1 VTARRINATRAR
13 IRPIEKRGAVKPRGR
28 PVTRLWQTFT
38 APSGDAELPDLDR
51 LLARGVRVAA
61 LVYAL
66 LLLPLSLVLAL
77 RAGAPALDAFGV
89 LLAAQVG
96 VWTCFAI
103 SRADTGRRNPETLL
117 LALIVCGNAALI
129 LGDPSAGGRPSA
141 LHWAALFAPVI
152 AASFAPWRGEYAL
165 GLGAIMALLE
175 SLGSGFAPAPIATAL
190 VAGVAGAL
198 ASRSH
203 RLAWGSLSKARAVAD
218 EARIAALAADKSKS
232 EFLANMSH
240 EIRTPLTAI
249 LGFTDELIDEA
260 QRTGHAL
267 GPDPALLT
275 VKRNGH
281 HLLAIVNDILDLAR
295 IEAGKLT
302 VENLPCAPLRIV
314 ADVVALLRPRAIEKQ
329 LRLDVRLR
337 GAVPETIHCDAIRL
351 HQILVNLV
359 GNAIKFTEH
368 GGVTLRLE
376 LLPASAER
384 ASLLAIDVVDTG
396 IGLSPGDHSRI
407 FQAFAQGDA
416 SLTRRHGGTGLGLTI
431 SRELA
436 RLLGGDITVESATS
450 GSVFRATIATGPLE
464 GVRLLDAVA
473 GDSLRPT
480 TPATARPVMREL
492 QPLRGRVLLAE
503 DGPDNQALISSVLRR
518 AGLDVDLAN
527 DGQIACEKA
536 LAAQEAG
543 APYELIVMD
552 MQMPLMTGY
561 EATAALRR
569 DGMRVP
575 ILALTAQAM
584 TGDRDKCLAA
594 GCDEYLSKPID
605 RGRLIELVRELL
617 EKRGAEPEG

>member
-1 VTARRINATRAR
+1 
-13 IRPIEKRGAVKPRGR
+13 
-28 PVTRLWQTFT
+28 
-38 APSGDAELPDLDR
+38 LDR
-51 LLARGVRVAA
+51 LLARGVRVTA

-66 LLLPLSLVLAL
+66 FLLPLSFALSLHAGVAAGSSLAL
-77 RAGAPALDAFGV
+77 SLISE
-89 LLAAQVG
+89 AAIG
-96 VWTCFAI
+96 ICFAV
-103 SRADTGRRNPETLL
+103 SRGDTGRRHPEALL
-117 LALIVCGNAALI
+117 FAEVALGNCALIFGDAAA
-129 LGDPSAGGRPSA
+129 GDGAGA

-152 AASFAPWRGEYAL
+152 VASFAPWRAEFALAL
-165 GLGAIMALLE
+165 GAAMAGIEALAC
-175 SLGSGFAPAPIATAL
+175 GFLPAPIAAAL
-190 VAGVAGAL
+190 VAGAAGAV

-203 RLAWGSLSKARAVAD
+203 RLAWGSLSKASAVAD
-218 EARIAALAADKSKS
+218 AARNAALAADKAKS

-260 QRTGHAL
+260 ERTGQSV

-302 VENLPCAPLRIV
+302 VENVPCAPLRIV
-314 ADVVALLRPRAIEKQ
+314 ADVVALLRPRAVEKQ

-337 GAVPETIHCDAIRL
+337 GSVPEKVLCDATRL

-376 LLPASAER
+376 LLPATAER
-384 ASLLAIDVVDTG
+384 PSSMLAIDVVDTG
-396 IGLSPGDHSRI
+396 IGLAPENYTRI
-407 FQAFAQGDA
+407 FQAFAQADA
-416 SLTRRHGGTGLGLTI
+416 SLTRVRGGTGLGLTI
-431 SRELA
+431 SRALA
-436 RLLGGDITVESATS
+436 RLLGGDITVESSSAG
-450 GSVFRATIATGPLE
+450 GSVFRAAIATGPLD
-464 GVRLLDAVA
+464 GVRMVDTVA
-473 GDSLRPT
+473 GNALRPT
-480 TPATARPVMREL
+480 TPALARPALGEIA
-492 QPLRGRVLLAE
+492 PLRGRVLLAE

-527 DGQIACEKA
+527 DGQIACEMT
-536 LAAQEAG
+536 LSAQEAG

-552 MQMPLMTGY
+552 MQMPMMTGY

-569 DGMRVP
+569 DGVTIP

-605 RGRLIELVRELL
+605 RGRLLGLVRELL

>member
-1 VTARRINATRAR
+1 
-13 IRPIEKRGAVKPRGR
+13 
-28 PVTRLWQTFT
+28 VTRLWQRFT
-38 APSGDAELPDLDR
+38 ASSGDAGLPDLDR
-51 LLARGVRVAA
+51 LLGRGVRATA

-66 LLLPLSLVLAL
+66 FLLPLSLGLAL
-77 RAGAPALDAFGV
+77 GAGTPGVDALA
-89 LLAAQVG
+89 LQLAAQAAT
-96 VWTCFAI
+96 WACFAL
-103 SRADTGRRNPETLL
+103 SWTDTGKRHAETLL
-117 LALIVCGNAALI
+117 FAQVALGSAALVA
-129 LGDPSAGGRPSA
+129 GDAHAHGDASA
-141 LHWAALFAPVI
+141 LYWAAHFAPVI
-152 AASFAPWRGEYAL
+152 VASFAPWRARYAL
-165 GLGAIMALLE
+165 ALGAALACVDALGGAS
-175 SLGSGFAPAPIATAL
+175 SLAGIATAL
-190 VAGVAGAL
+190 ASGVAGAF

-203 RLAWGSLSKARAVAD
+203 RRAWGSLSTARAVAD
-218 EARIAALAADKSKS
+218 EARNAALAADKAKS

-260 QRTGHAL
+260 ARTGHAL

-302 VENLPCAPLRIV
+302 VEDLPCAPLRIV
-314 ADVVALLRPRAIEKQ
+314 ADVVALLRPRAVEKQ

-337 GAVPETIHCDAIRL
+337 GPVPETIRSDATRL
-351 HQILVNLV
+351 HQVLVNLV

-368 GGVTLRLE
+368 GGVTVRLE
-376 LLPASAER
+376 LLPATAER
-384 ASLLAIDVVDTG
+384 PAARLAIDVVDTG
-396 IGLSPGDHSRI
+396 IGLAPESQSRI
-407 FQAFAQGDA
+407 FEAFAQGDA

-436 RLLGGDITVESATS
+436 RLLGGDITVESSSSS
-450 GSVFRATIATGPLE
+450 GSVFRASVATGPLD
-464 GVRLLDAVA
+464 GVRLLDASA
-473 GDSLRPT
+473 TESLRPT
-480 TPATARPVMREL
+480 TPATVRPVPKGLE
-492 QPLRGRVLLAE
+492 PLRGRILIAE
-503 DGPDNQALISSVLRR
+503 DGPDNQALISSLLRR
-518 AGLDVDLAN
+518 AGLEVDLAN

-536 LAAQEAG
+536 LAARDAG
-543 APYELIVMD
+543 APFDLIVMD

-569 DGMRVP
+569 EGMTLP

-605 RGRLIELVRELL
+605 RGRLVELVRAML
-617 EKRGAEPEG
+617 EKQSAEPEV

>member
-1 VTARRINATRAR
+1 MD
-13 IRPIEKRGAVKPRGR
+13 
-28 PVTRLWQTFT
+28 Q
-38 APSGDAELPDLDR
+38 
-51 LLARGVRVAA
+51 LLARGVRVTA

-66 LLLPLSLVLAL
+66 FLLPLSLAVAL
-77 RAGAPALDAFGV
+77 RAGMSSADAVGLQV
-89 LLAAQVG
+89 AAQSAT
-96 VWTCFAI
+96 WACFALA
-103 SRADTGRRNPETLL
+103 RTDTGRRHIEALL
-117 LALIVCGNAALI
+117 FALVASGSAALI
-129 LGDPSAGGRPSA
+129 FGDARVQGDASA

-152 AASFAPWRGEYAL
+152 VASFAPWHAGYAL
-165 GLGAIMALLE
+165 ALGAALACCE
-175 SLGSGFAPAPIATAL
+175 AIAGGSSLPAFATALASGFA
-190 VAGVAGAL
+190 GAF

-203 RLAWGSLSKARAVAD
+203 RIAWGSLSTARAAAD
-218 EARIAALAADKSKS
+218 TARNAALAADKAKS

-260 QRTGHAL
+260 ARTGQAV

-302 VENLPCAPLRIV
+302 VEDLPCGPLRIV
-314 ADVVALLRPRAIEKQ
+314 ADVVALLRPRAVEKQ

-337 GAVPETIHCDAIRL
+337 GPVPEAIRSDAIRL

-376 LLPASAER
+376 LLPAGAGR
-384 ASLLAIDVVDTG
+384 PAPLLAIDVVDTG
-396 IGLSPGDHSRI
+396 IGLAPESHSRI
-407 FQAFAQGDA
+407 FEAFSQGDA

-436 RLLGGDITVESATS
+436 RLLGGDITVESSGAA

-464 GVRLLDAVA
+464 GVRLLDAA
-473 GDSLRPT
+473 ATESLRPT
-480 TPATARPVMREL
+480 TPAMARPVMKGL
-492 QPLRGRVLLAE
+492 AALRGRVLLAE
-503 DGPDNQALISSVLRR
+503 DGPDNRALISSVMRR
-518 AGLDVDLAN
+518 AGLEVDLAN

-536 LAAQEAG
+536 LAARDAG
-543 APYELIVMD
+543 APYDLIVMD

-569 DGMRVP
+569 EGMDIP

-605 RGRLIELVRELL
+605 RGRLLELVREML
-617 EKRGAEPEG
+617 EKRSAEPEV

>member
-1 VTARRINATRAR
+1 M
-13 IRPIEKRGAVKPRGR
+13 
-28 PVTRLWQTFT
+28 TRLWQRFT
-38 APSGDAELPDLDR
+38 AASGDEGLPDLDR
-51 LLARGVRVAA
+51 LLARGVRVTAF
-61 LVYAL
+61 VYACF
-66 LLLPLSLVLAL
+66 LLPLSLVLAL
-77 RAGAPALDAFGV
+77 RAGVPGSLALALQV
-89 LLAAQVG
+89 VTQAAI
-96 VWTCFAI
+96 WACFAV
-103 SRADTGRRNPETLL
+103 SRSDTGRRRPEALLFAELL
-117 LALIVCGNAALI
+117 LGNAALVF
-129 LGDPSAGGRPSA
+129 GDAAARGGAGA

-152 AASFAPWRGEYAL
+152 VASFAPWRGEFALAL
-165 GLGAIMALLE
+165 GAAMACLE
-175 SLGSGFAPAPIATAL
+175 VLAGGFVPAQIATAL

-203 RLAWGSLSKARAVAD
+203 RLAWGSLSTARSVAD
-218 EARIAALAADKSKS
+218 AARNAALAADKAKS

-260 QRTGHAL
+260 QRTGESV

-302 VENLPCAPLRIV
+302 VENVPCAPLRII
-314 ADVVALLRPRAIEKQ
+314 ADVVALLRPRAVEKQ

-337 GAVPETIHCDAIRL
+337 GAVPETIHCDATRL

-396 IGLSPGDHSRI
+396 IGLAPENYARI
-407 FQAFAQGDA
+407 FQAFAQADA
-416 SLTRRHGGTGLGLTI
+416 SLTRVHGGTGLGLTI
-431 SRELA
+431 SRALA
-436 RLLGGDITVESATS
+436 RLLGGDIEVESSSAG
-450 GSVFRATIATGPLE
+450 GSVFRATVATGSLD
-464 GVRLLDAVA
+464 GVRMVDTAS
-473 GDSLRPT
+473 GPSLRPT
-480 TPATARPVMREL
+480 TPALARPAFREL
-492 QPLRGRVLLAE
+492 EPLRGRILLAE
-503 DGPDNQALISSVLRR
+503 DGPDNQALISSLLRR

-527 DGQIACEKA
+527 DGQIACEMT

-569 DGMRVP
+569 DGVRIP

-584 TGDRDKCLAA
+584 SGDRDKCLAA

-605 RGRLIELVRELL
+605 RGRLLDRVRELL
-617 EKRGAEPEG
+617 DKQRAEPEG

>member
-1 VTARRINATRAR
+1 M
-13 IRPIEKRGAVKPRGR
+13 
-28 PVTRLWQTFT
+28 TRLWQRFI

-61 LVYAL
+61 LVYVL
-66 LLLPLSLVLAL
+66 FLLPLSLALAL
-77 RAGAPALDAFGV
+77 HAGVPVANAIALQIVTQAAIWACFALSRSDLGRRQPEV
-89 LLAAQVG
+89 LLCAELV
-96 VWTCFAI
+96 
-103 SRADTGRRNPETLL
+103 L
-117 LALIVCGNAALI
+117 GNAALI
-129 LGDPSAGGRPSA
+129 FGAAAAPGSAGA
-141 LHWAALFAPVI
+141 LHWAALFAPMIV
-152 AASFAPWRGEYAL
+152 ASFAPWRAEFAL
-165 GLGAIMALLE
+165 VLAAAMACVEALASGL
-175 SLGSGFAPAPIATAL
+175 APAPIATVCA
-190 VAGVAGAL
+190 AGVAGAF

-203 RLAWGSLSKARAVAD
+203 RLAWGSLSSARSAAD
-218 EARIAALAADKSKS
+218 AARNAALAADKAKS

-260 QRTGHAL
+260 ARTGEAV

-302 VENLPCAPLRIV
+302 VQNVPCAPLRVV
-314 ADVVALLRPRAIEKQ
+314 ADVVALLRPRALEKQ

-337 GAVPETIHCDAIRL
+337 GSVPESIHSDATRM

-368 GGVTLRLE
+368 GGITLRLE
-376 LLPASAER
+376 LLPASGER
-384 ASLLAIDVVDTG
+384 AGSRLAIDVVDTG
-396 IGLSPGDHSRI
+396 IGL
-407 FQAFAQGDA
+407 A

-431 SRELA
+431 SRALA
-436 RLLGGDITVESATS
+436 RLLGGDITVESSNAG
-450 GSVFRATIATGPLE
+450 GSVFRAALATGPLD
-464 GVRLLDAVA
+464 GVHMVDTLA
-473 GDSLRPT
+473 GNVLRPT
-480 TPATARPVMREL
+480 TPALARPALREL
-492 QPLRGRVLLAE
+492 EPLSGRVLVAE
-503 DGPDNQALISSVLRR
+503 DGPDNQALISSILRR
-518 AGLDVDLAN
+518 AGLEVDLAN
-527 DGQIACEKA
+527 DGQIACEKT

-543 APYELIVMD
+543 TSYGLIVMD

-569 DGMRVP
+569 DGVRTP

-584 TGDRDKCLAA
+584 AGDRDKCLAA

-605 RGRLIELVRELL
+605 RGRLLGLVRELL
-617 EKRGAEPEG
+617 EKHGAEPDG

>member
-1 VTARRINATRAR
+1 
-13 IRPIEKRGAVKPRGR
+13 
-28 PVTRLWQTFT
+28 
-38 APSGDAELPDLDR
+38 LDR
-51 LLARGVRVAA
+51 LLGRGVRVTA

-66 LLLPLSLVLAL
+66 FLLPLSLALAL
-77 RAGAPALDAFGV
+77 RAGTPTVDAVALQ
-89 LLAAQVG
+89 LAAQAAT
-96 VWTCFAI
+96 WACFAL
-103 SRADTGRRNPETLL
+103 SRTDTGRRHAEALL
-117 LALIVCGNAALI
+117 FAQVALGNAALI
-129 LGDPSAGGRPSA
+129 FGDARVHGDASA
-141 LHWAALFAPVI
+141 LYWAALFAPAIV
-152 AASFAPWRGEYAL
+152 ASFAPWRASYAL
-165 GLGAIMALLE
+165 GLGGAMACFDLLAGA
-175 SLGSGFAPAPIATAL
+175 SLAGVATAL
-190 VAGVAGAL
+190 ASGVAGAF

-203 RLAWGSLSKARAVAD
+203 RLAWGSLSSARALAD
-218 EARIAALAADKSKS
+218 EARLTALAADKAKS

-260 QRTGHAL
+260 ARTGQAV

-302 VENLPCAPLRIV
+302 VEDLPCAPLRIV
-314 ADVVALLRPRAIEKQ
+314 ADVVALLRPRAVEKQ

-337 GAVPETIHCDAIRL
+337 GPVPETIHSDAIRI

-376 LLPASAER
+376 LLQATAESPKPR
-384 ASLLAIDVVDTG
+384 LAIDVVDTG
-396 IGLSPGDHSRI
+396 IGLAPESQSRI
-407 FQAFAQGDA
+407 FEAFAQGDA

-436 RLLGGDITVESATS
+436 RLLGGDITVESSGAG
-450 GSVFRATIATGPLE
+450 GSVFRASVATGPLE
-464 GVRLLDAVA
+464 GVRLLDAA
-473 GDSLRPT
+473 ATESLRPT
-480 TPATARPVMREL
+480 TPAMARPVLKGLE
-492 QPLRGRVLLAE
+492 PLRGRILLAE

-518 AGLDVDLAN
+518 AGLEVDLAN

-536 LAAQEAG
+536 LAARDAG
-543 APYELIVMD
+543 AEFDLIVMD

-569 DGMRVP
+569 EGVRIP

-605 RGRLIELVRELL
+605 RARLLELVREML
-617 EKRGAEPEG
+617 EKRNAEPQV